1 MEKKKSQIQQKKIT
15 NSTRIAGCSKKLQ
28 GNLGSNFNLTK
39 FKENCLHKY
48 VVTKTADSKDN
59 KFNKRNKTK
68 TKTN

>member
-1 MEKKKSQIQQKKIT
+1 MEKKKIPNLAKKIT

-48 VVTKTADSKDN
+48 IVTKTAV
-59 KFNKRNKTK
+59 
-68 TKTN
+68 